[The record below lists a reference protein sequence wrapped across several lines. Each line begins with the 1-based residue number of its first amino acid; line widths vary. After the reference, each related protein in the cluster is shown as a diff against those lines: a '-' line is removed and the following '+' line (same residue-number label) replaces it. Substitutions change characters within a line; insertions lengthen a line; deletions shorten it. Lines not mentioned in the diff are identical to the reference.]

1 VQHERTGL
9 VVGAGDPA
17 ALSAAL
23 HRLRTD
29 ADLRT
34 RLGEGARAAV
44 AKYTY
49 VAWAEGM
56 SRALAAAGAQGKGC

>member
-1 VQHERTGL
+1 L
-9 VVGAGDPA
+9 N
-17 ALSAAL
+17 AAL

-29 ADLRT
+29 AELRT

-49 VAWAEGM
+49 VAWADGM
-56 SRALAAAGAQGKGC
+56 SRALAAAGVLRKGC